1 MPSIGPKPGGRRP
14 PPEPSA
20 FSKGLGFLDRLAQR
34 LTERGERARRLFHMG
49 HLLVVN
55 IRRTQLTRMAAALSY
70 RTIFGLIP
78 VLVVGLLLLA
88 IFASR
93 DQLKDTMTNL
103 LHFTGFDR
111 VVVTA
116 PEPGPPPDP
125 DMVGPSPTE
134 AQRAAAEL
142 RLDTWI
148 ADRYESIRSLP
159 SGAIGIIGFVT
170 LLYAAISMLIEIEK
184 AFNQIY
190 NAPEGRSWIRR
201 VTQYWTLLTLGMGLL
216 ALSFVVQQKLLAL
229 AAIDSGVPGLTA
241 DDIKRAVGFVLT
253 VLISTTALFIIYMIV
268 PNTRVHPLPA
278 FVGAA
283 TAAVLWESGKWA
295 FTAYLSFSTGY
306 AKIYGV
312 IAILPLFFL
321 WIYITWLIVLL
332 GLQLASALQTQRL
345 TNAEGFKFSLLATF
359 GLVDEDAV
367 AHRVKIV
374 DPAAVLVVVT
384 AVAERFATGKTS
396 DHAAI
401 AEKTGID
408 EQAVAEMLDRLAG
421 AGLLVRVADTEREG
435 SYTLARPPEAL
446 PAATVLAVARE
457 LVSVRTSH
465 TPLLDTLEECR
476 ISAMQGKS
484 VADLMQKPTPDQMTP
499 ITKAIGV

>member
-1 MPSIGPKPGGRRP
+1 MPYP
-14 PPEPSA
+14 PPRNGKRHVNETTA
-20 FSKGLGFLDRLAQR
+20 FSRGVGFLDTLAQR
-34 LTERGERARRLFHMG
+34 LTARGERARRVFIMA

-78 VLVVGLLLLA
+78 VLVVGLLMLA

-93 DQLKDTMTNL
+93 EQLKDTMSSL

-116 PEPGPPPDP
+116 PSEVGPPPDP
-125 DMVGPSPTE
+125 ADMGPSPVTAE
-134 AQRAAAEL
+134 KAAAEM

-148 ADRYESIRSLP
+148 TDRYEGIRSLP
-159 SGAIGIIGFVT
+159 SGAIGMIGFVT

-216 ALSFVVQQKLLAL
+216 ALSFFVQQKLTNL
-229 AAIDSGVPGLTA
+229 AAVDAGVPGLTA
-241 DDIKRAVGFVLT
+241 DDLKRVVGFVLT
-253 VLISTTALFIIYMIV
+253 VFISTAALFIIYMIV
-268 PNTRVHPLPA
+268 PNTRVQPLPA
-278 FVGAA
+278 IVGAS

-295 FTAYLSFSTGY
+295 FTAYISFSTGY

-332 GLQLASALQTQRL
+332 GLQLASALQTQRV

-367 AHRVKIV
+367 SHRVKIV

-384 AVAERFATGKTS
+384 AVAERFAAGKTS

-421 AGLLVRVADTEREG
+421 AGLLVRVSDPDREG
-435 SYTLARPPEAL
+435 SYTLARPPDAL
-446 PAATVLAVARE
+446 PAGTVLAVARE
-457 LVSVRTSH
+457 LVSIRTSH
-465 TPLLDTLEECR
+465 TPLLDTLEQCR
-476 ISAMQGKS
+476 ISAMEGKS
-484 VADLMQKPTPDQMTP
+484 VADLMEKPAPGEITPL
-499 ITKAIGV
+499 TKAIEP